1 MCAPYQTT
9 LTPRYV
15 PAVIRKSLHLLSG
28 LGHTPMRRLRISS
41 PHATLALEAGN
52 APEREPGANGEST
65 PQPRWRNACTVL
77 QALVTIPALE
87 EALLNEFRG
96 HPMQD
101 VEVLEAACLRH
112 LDGAPPQVGT
122 TTDAHTERAR
132 RRRTTGVRLKITQ
145 GNQAVWGKLKHRLW
159 DFRER
164 AQWARPGAWAEL
176 LDT

>member
-1 MCAPYQTT
+1 MSRRTP
-9 LTPRYV
+9 LTHRYV
-15 PAVIRKSLHLLSG
+15 PADIRKSLHLLSG

-52 APEREPGANGEST
+52 EPERDPRADGEDAT
-65 PQPRWRNACTVL
+65 KPHWRNACAVL

-112 LDGAPPQVGT
+112 LDGAPPQVGG
-122 TTDAHTERAR
+122 TTDAHTERTR